1 MSHRW
6 EEMTAHQKLS
16 TLRSEIESLGRVVDS
31 VAGRI
36 DKLKGE
42 LRIIQSQLD
51 QSAGDKV
58 RNHSDE
64 RPPCHVAGAFLAA
77 GERLPEHG

>member
-1 MSHRW
+1 MLNRW

-16 TLRSEIESLGRVVDS
+16 TLRSEIESLGRVVDL

-42 LRIIQSQLD
+42 LRIIQSS
-51 QSAGDKV
+51 SAKRRG
-58 RNHSDE
+58 
-64 RPPCHVAGAFLAA
+64 
-77 GERLPEHG
+77 

>member
-1 MSHRW
+1 MLNRW

-42 LRIIQSQLD
+42 LRIIQNQLD
-51 QSAGDKV
+51 QSAG
-58 RNHSDE
+58 
-64 RPPCHVAGAFLAA
+64 G
-77 GERLPEHG
+77 

>member
-1 MSHRW
+1 MSNRW

-58 RNHSDE
+58 
-64 RPPCHVAGAFLAA
+64 PLAPTSQSF
-77 GERLPEHG
+77 R

>member
-1 MSHRW
+1 MSNRW

-42 LRIIQSQLD
+42 LRIIQSQLG

-58 RNHSDE
+58 
-64 RPPCHVAGAFLAA
+64 PLAPTSQSF
-77 GERLPEHG
+77 R